1 MSSFEES
8 IAYARLTNVTKSVT
22 NGRISVTFGSEVVF
36 FALALKSC
44 STEDHLSQKALGQ

>member
-22 NGRISVTFGSEVVF
+22 NCRISVTSGSAMLF
-36 FALALKSC
+36 FASVFEDY
-44 STEDHLSQKALGQ
+44 STNSPHVKKAW